1 MKEGREGRKDRM
13 SGTGFFARSPKV
25 REDGKARDGVQ
36 AFQLTSKEWR
46 EGGKGGCC
54 RAMSK
59 RQ

>member
-1 MKEGREGRKDRM
+1 M